1 MCGSSAGRAQGACR
15 QSSRNNYLETASA
28 DCIRRPRDPRSLT
41 RGWGRMAFLTRCC
54 FEFSRALFAHTPD
67 LLVHYCTPLTQTRT
81 SPPGPVHR
89 RYSSSPSSIQA
100 CTQRKASP
108 SAICSPPP
116 PPDQRQTTGTSHT
129 SSCHSHRKVSP
140 TPNESNTAEANET
153 LDGSPPLSH
162 QSPLDRRAPGGARRG
177 LLAPGLD
184 VEGGEINR

>member
-1 MCGSSAGRAQGACR
+1 MRWLCGSGTRRLSSEFKEQLSRDCVGRLHSAGA
-15 QSSRNNYLETASA
+15 
-28 DCIRRPRDPRSLT
+28 RPEVPDARVGSYGVPH
-41 RGWGRMAFLTRCC
+41 TRCC

-81 SPPGPVHR
+81 SSHLPPGPVHR

-129 SSCHSHRKVSP
+129 SSCHSHPYHPPRRTSGVEHRRGKPWMEV
-140 TPNESNTAEANET
+140 
-153 LDGSPPLSH
+153 LGSPPLSH
-162 QSPLDRRAPGGARRG
+162 QPPRSPRAGARRG
-177 LLAPGLD
+177 LLD
-184 VEGGEINR
+184 

>member
-129 SSCHSHRKVSP
+129 SCLAATATRITHAERVEHRRGKPWMEVHPYRISR
-140 TPNESNTAEANET
+140 
-153 LDGSPPLSH
+153 
-162 QSPLDRRAPGGARRG
+162 LDRRAPARG
-177 LLAPGLD
+177 SA
-184 VEGGEINR
+184 